1 VFVRRLLACS
11 CLTPILFLPTIVHA
25 ETTIDAKRTT
35 GVATSTIKNGAPD
48 DLRITSTG
56 SIELTG
62 GTAVT
67 LDTAN
72 TVKNEGTIS
81 LKDANDAI
89 GILATS
95 ASGEISNSGKI
106 TIAETYAPTDTDKD
120 GDLDGPFSKQARNA
134 GIKTTGAFT
143 GNVTNSGAISVKGNQ
158 SAGISLGGAL
168 TGNLTHSGTI
178 DVLGD
183 NSVGIQTGA
192 VSGSVKVLG
201 AVSVQGA
208 GAVGVAVDG
217 PVGGALQVQSSI
229 VTSGYRSATPPA
241 DVSKL
246 DPEDLLQGGP
256 AVRVAGSVGGGIIF
270 DVRPKDADP
279 KDNDEDK
286 DGIEDAKEGNASI
299 TSLGAAPA
307 VQIGSASGTV
317 AVGALAGNAQGLGL
331 VINGDMLGDGVY
343 KGVDGTGLQIG
354 GMGGTVTIAGGA
366 AVNGTVGAKS
376 QDGNATAIRIGAG
389 ATMPKLIVGGAVA
402 ATSGAGA
409 TGQVRAVSIDSGAS
423 LSTITNSGA
432 ISATG
437 VGEGTATAIRDASGT
452 LALVENTGA
461 ITATSKK
468 AAVETAVAIDLQA
481 NTSGATVRQNKVADT
496 ATAPKIVGAVLFGS
510 GNDVFEVADGI
521 VTGTARFG
529 GGNNRLTL
537 SGDAA
542 MQGDVAFGAG
552 ADTLALGGSSVLAG
566 TVDFGGGADTLTLGD
581 TSRFSGTFANSG
593 GVAVTITG
601 GTLDVRNTGTVAL
614 SSLNLSGDSTIG
626 VTVDPTTHSATQYQ
640 IDSASFGEGS
650 KVSVS
655 VASVGSAEGDYVIV
669 KAGTL
674 TGGANLAAN
683 SAALPFMFKGAV
695 TADPTAGEVKLQVS
709 RKSVAELGLS
719 RSQSAAYDG
728 VFAALDKDAKV
739 AGVFLG
745 IRAQDQFQDAVEQ
758 MLPDHAGGVF
768 ETVTR
773 GSRTLGGYIADPN
786 AMVADLGEGI
796 GFWLQQ
802 AVWGTT
808 KPQGDTASYR
818 SSGWGASGGV
828 ELNSGIGKFG
838 VSLAYLNGKTEQR
851 RIDDQVDANQY
862 EAAVHWR
869 NSWGGFNAFAR
880 ASAAM
885 VKLDGSRRFAGT
897 LGTEEVVRTA
907 TGDWDGQLYSTSGG
921 LSYQFRTG
929 RLTIR
934 PGATIDYYRLHEDGH
949 TEKGGGDAFDL
960 TVASRTSDEMAATG
974 TVAAGYDL
982 NSSDT
987 SFLRV
992 ELEGGRREIVGGSL
1006 GRTVAHFKDGDSFT
1020 LAPEDREAGW
1030 LGRLRLV
1037 GGGDGF
1043 RAGGEASV
1051 EEQNGRAALG
1061 FRATLSVGF

>member
-1 VFVRRLLACS
+1 MRRLLACT
-11 CLTPILFLPTIVHA
+11 CLTPILFIPAVAHA
-25 ETTIDAKRTT
+25 ETTIDAKHTA
-35 GVATSTIKNGAPD
+35 GVATSTIKNGARD
-48 DLRITSTG
+48 DLRITATG

-72 TVKNEGTIS
+72 TVKNEGAIS
-81 LKDANDAI
+81 LKDANDAT

-95 ASGEISNSGKI
+95 TSGEINNSNKI
-106 TIAETYAPTDTDKD
+106 TIAETYAAADTDKD

-158 SAGISLGGAL
+158 SAGITLGGPL
-168 TGNLTHSGTI
+168 TGNLTHSGTV

-183 NSVGIQTGA
+183 SSVAIQTNG
-192 VSGSVKVLG
+192 VSGSIKVLG
-201 AVSVQGA
+201 AVTAQGA
-208 GAVGVAVDG
+208 GAVGLAVDG
-217 PVGGALQVQSSI
+217 PVGGSLLIQNNV
-229 VTSGYRSATPPA
+229 VVSGYRSTTPPA

-246 DPEDLLQGGP
+246 DAEDLLQGGP

-286 DGIEDAKEGNASI
+286 DGIEDAKEGNAAVASY
-299 TSLGAAPA
+299 GAAPA
-307 VQIGSASGTV
+307 VQIGSTSGTV
-317 AVGALAGNAQGLGL
+317 AIGAVTGNAQGFGL
-331 VINGDMLGDGVY
+331 VINGDLLGSGLY

-354 GMGGTVTIAGGA
+354 GTGGTVTVAGGA
-366 AVNGTVGAKS
+366 LVNGTVNAKS
-376 QDGNATAIRIGAG
+376 VDANATAVRIGAG
-389 ATMPKLIVGGAVA
+389 AALPKLQVAGTVA
-402 ATSGAGA
+402 AASGVGA
-409 TGQVRAVSIDSGAS
+409 AGQVRAVSIEAGAS
-423 LSTITNSGA
+423 LGIITNSGA
-432 ISATG
+432 ITATSTG
-437 VGEGTATAIRDASGT
+437 DGTATAIRDASGT
-452 LALVENTGA
+452 LTLVENTGA
-461 ITATSKK
+461 ITASSKK
-468 AAVETAVAIDLQA
+468 AAVESAVAIDLQA
-481 NTSGATVRQNKVADT
+481 NTGGATVRQNKVADT
-496 ATAPKIVGAVLFGS
+496 ATAPKISGAVLFGS
-510 GNDVFEVADGI
+510 GNDVFEVADGT
-521 VTGTARFG
+521 VTGTTRFG
-529 GGNNRLTL
+529 AGNNRLAL
-537 SGDAA
+537 SGDAVV
-542 MQGDVAFGAG
+542 QGDVSFGAG
-552 ADTLALGGSSVLAG
+552 SDTLALAG
-566 TVDFGGGADTLTLGD
+566 TSALTGAVDFGGGADTLTLGD
-581 TSRFSGTFANSG
+581 KARFSGTLANG
-593 GVAVTITG
+593 GGAAVTVTG
-601 GTLDVRNTGTVAL
+601 GMLDVRNTGTVAL
-614 SSLNLSGDSTIG
+614 SSLNVSGDSTIG

-640 IDSASFGEGS
+640 VGTASFGQGS

-655 VASVGSAEGDYVIV
+655 VATVGSAEGDYVIV

-674 TGGANLAAN
+674 TGGSNLAAN
-683 SAALPFMFKGAV
+683 TASLPFMFKGSVSANDAAGQV
-695 TADPTAGEVKLQVS
+695 TLKVQ
-709 RKSVAELGLS
+709 RKAATELGLN
-719 RSQSAAYDG
+719 RSQAAAYDA
-728 VFAALDKDAKV
+728 VFKALDKDAKV

-745 IRAQDQFQDAVEQ
+745 IREQGDFQDAVSQ

-786 AMVADLGEGI
+786 AMVADLGGGI

-818 SSGWGASGGV
+818 SSGWGASGGI
-828 ELNSGIGKFG
+828 ELNSGVGKFG

-851 RIDDQVDANQY
+851 RIDDQVDSNQY

-880 ASAAM
+880 ASAAL
-885 VKLDGSRRFAGT
+885 VNLDGSRRFAG
-897 LGTEEVVRTA
+897 LFGNEQVVRTA
-907 TGDWDGQLYSTSGG
+907 TGSWDGQLYSASGG

-934 PGATIDYYRLHEDGH
+934 PGATVDYFRLHEDGH
-949 TEKGGGDAFDL
+949 TEKGGGDALNL
-960 TVASRTSDEMAATG
+960 TVASRTSDEFAATG
-974 TVAAGYDL
+974 TVAAGYDIS
-982 NSSDT
+982 SSDT
-987 SFLRV
+987 GFLRI

-1006 GRTVAHFKDGDSFT
+1006 GKTVASFKGGDSFT
-1020 LAPEDREAGW
+1020 LTPEDREAGW

-1037 GGGDGF
+1037 GGGEGF

>member
-1 VFVRRLLACS
+1 VRRLLACS
-11 CLTPILFLPTIVHA
+11 CLTPILVIPAIAHA

-35 GVATSTIKNGAPD
+35 GVATSTIKSGARD
-48 DLRITSTG
+48 DLRITSSG

-72 TVKNEGTIS
+72 TVKNEGSIS
-81 LKDANDAI
+81 LKDASDAT

-95 ASGEISNSGKI
+95 NAGEISNSGKI
-106 TIAETYAPTDTDKD
+106 VIGETYTATDTDKD

-134 GIKTTGAFT
+134 GIRTTGAFT

-158 SAGISLGGAL
+158 SAGILLAGPL
-168 TGNLTHSGTI
+168 TGGLTQSGTL
-178 DVLGD
+178 DVQGD
-183 NSVGIQTGA
+183 QSVGVQTNG

-201 AVSVQGA
+201 AVTVQGA
-208 GAVGVAVDG
+208 GAVGVAIDG
-217 PVGGALQVQSSI
+217 PVGGTLQIQSSI
-229 VTSGYRSATPPA
+229 VTSGYRNATPPA

-246 DPEDLLQGGP
+246 DAEDLLQGGP
-256 AVRVAGSVGGGIIF
+256 AVRVAGSVAGGIIF
-270 DVRPKDADP
+270 DVKPKDADP

-286 DGIEDAKEGNASI
+286 DGIEDAKEANASV
-299 TSLGAAPA
+299 TSFGAAPA
-307 VQIGSASGTV
+307 VQIGGASGNV
-317 AVGALAGNAQGLGL
+317 AVGALTGNADGFGL
-331 VINGDMLGDGVY
+331 VINGDLLGSGVY
-343 KGVDGTGLQIG
+343 KTIDGTGLQVG
-354 GMGGTVTIAGGA
+354 GTGGTVTIAGGA

-376 QDGNATAIRIGAG
+376 LDANATAIRIGAG
-389 ATMPKLIVGGAVA
+389 ATMPKLLVGGTVA
-402 ATSGAGA
+402 AASGAGA
-409 TGQVRAVSIDSGAS
+409 SGQVRGVSIDSGGS
-423 LSTITNSGA
+423 LATITNKGT
-432 ISATG
+432 ISAVSTG
-437 VGEGTATAIRDASGT
+437 DATATAIRDASGT
-452 LALVENTGA
+452 LTLVENTGA
-461 ITATSKK
+461 ISASSKR
-468 AAVETAVAIDLQA
+468 AAVESAVAIDLQA
-481 NTSGATVRQNKVADT
+481 NTAGAIVRQNKVADG
-496 ATAPKIVGAVLFGS
+496 ATAPKISGAVLFGS
-510 GNDVFEVADGI
+510 GNDVFEVADGT
-521 VTGTARFG
+521 VAGTTRFG
-529 GGNNRLTL
+529 AGNNRLTL
-537 SGDAA
+537 SGDALV
-542 MQGDVAFGAG
+542 QGDVSFGAG
-552 ADTLALGGSSVLAG
+552 ADTLALGGTSALAG
-566 TVDFGGGADTLTLGD
+566 AVDFGGGADTLTLAD
-581 TSRFSGTFANSG
+581 KAVFSGTLANGG
-593 GVAVTITG
+593 GVAVTMTG
-601 GTLDVRNTGTVAL
+601 GMLDVRNTGTVAL
-614 SSLNLSGDSTIG
+614 SSLNLSGDSMIG
-626 VTVDPTTHSATQYQ
+626 VTIDPTTHSATQYQ
-640 IDSASFGEGS
+640 VGSANFGQGS

-674 TGGANLAAN
+674 TGGGNLAAT
-683 SAALPFMFKGAV
+683 SASLPFMFQGRVSAND
-695 TADPTAGEVKLQVS
+695 AAGEVSLKVQ
-709 RKSVAELGLS
+709 RKAADELGLN
-719 RSQSAAYDG
+719 RSQSSAYNA
-728 VFAALDKDAKV
+728 VFKALDKDAKV

-745 IRAQDQFQDAVEQ
+745 IREQGDFRDAVAQ

-786 AMVADLGEGI
+786 AMIADLGEGI

-828 ELNSGIGKFG
+828 ELNSGVGKFG
-838 VSLAYLNGKTEQR
+838 LSLAYLNGKTEQR

-897 LGTEEVVRTA
+897 FGTEEVVRTA
-907 TGDWDGQLYSTSGG
+907 TGGWDGQLYSASGG

-929 RLTIR
+929 RLTFR
-934 PGATIDYYRLHEDGH
+934 PGATIDYFRLHEDGH

-960 TVASRTSDEMAATG
+960 TVASRTSDELAATG
-974 TVAAGYDL
+974 TIAAGYDL
-982 NSSDT
+982 NSSAT
-987 SFLRV
+987 GFLRI

-1020 LAPEDREAGW
+1020 LTPEEREAGW

-1037 GGGDGF
+1037 GGGEGF